1 MASHVESSARPGLVG
16 LSVVVIGG
24 YVAWVMWAMEHADYN
39 AWGGLLVAPVL
50 VAISMPLISRAAGR
64 ERDPRLARL
73 IIFALVL
80 KLAASMARYVVAFD
94 VYDGVADAGVY
105 HLWGEKIAVELKQF
119 HFGFDLGAK
128 QFVGTGFTRLL
139 TGIVYVFIGP
149 TRIGGFLVFSW
160 FGFWGLYL
168 FYRAFAIALPEGDSY
183 RYAKLVLLLPSLLF
197 WPSSIGK
204 EAWMT
209 LTLGV
214 AAYGAARVYVRR
226 RGGYPLL
233 ALGLAGTALARPHI
247 TVILIAGVVFGY
259 LLRPRPD
266 NASVLTPVYKAAG
279 LAVMAVLVFL
289 VVGQAERF
297 LGVDSFNQESVEQ
310 VIEGTS
316 ELTNEGGS
324 TFQAKGVHSPK
335 DLPLAAVTVL
345 FRPFPTEAHNA
356 QALVASLEG
365 MFLLLLIVKSRRRFM
380 TLPRLMR
387 RRPYISFALIYM
399 LLFVYAF
406 SNFNNFGIMTRQ
418 RVQVFPLML
427 VLLALPLPERLR
439 AADAARSYRP
449 RRELVP
455 LGRP

>member
-1 MASHVESSARPGLVG
+1 MAAPAETSTSQGLAG
-16 LSVVVIGG
+16 LTILVVGG
-24 YVAWVMWAMEHADYN
+24 YVLWIMWAMEHADYN
-39 AWGGLLVAPVL
+39 TWGGLLVAPVL
-50 VAISMPLISRAAGR
+50 VAISLPLISRAAGR

-80 KLAASMARYVVAFD
+80 KLAASMARYAVAFD
-94 VYDGVADAGVY
+94 LYDGVADAGVY
-105 HLWGEKIAVELKQF
+105 HQWGEKIAVELRQL

-139 TGIVYVFIGP
+139 TGIIYVFIGP

-168 FYRAFAIALPEGDSY
+168 FYRAFAIAVPEGDSY

-197 WPSSIGK
+197 WPSGIGK

-214 AAYGAARVYVRR
+214 AAYGAAKVYTRQ

-247 TVILIAGVVFGY
+247 TAILVAGVVFGY

-266 NASVLTPVYKAAG
+266 NATVMTPVYKAAG
-279 LAVMAVLVFL
+279 LAVMAGLVF
-289 VVGQAERF
+289 VVLGQAERF
-297 LGVDSFNQESVEQ
+297 LGVDSFNQESVGQ

-316 ELTNEGGS
+316 ELTDEGGS
-324 TFQAKGVHSPK
+324 TFEAKGVHSPK
-335 DLPLAAVTVL
+335 DLPLAALTVL
-345 FRPFPTEAHNA
+345 FRPLPTEAHNA
-356 QALVASLEG
+356 QAMVASVEG
-365 MFLLLLIVKSRRRFM
+365 VFLLLLMVKSRRRFL
-380 TLPRLMR
+380 TARRLIR
-387 RRPYISFALIYM
+387 RRPYISFALVYL

-427 VLLALPLPERLR
+427 VLLALPLPEALR
-439 AADAARSYRP
+439 TADAARSYPP
-449 RRELVP
+449 RRSLVP

>member
-1 MASHVESSARPGLVG
+1 MVTHADVGGRSALVP
-16 LSVVVIGG
+16 VVLVTIAAYITG
-24 YVAWVMWAMEHADYN
+24 VMWAMEHSYYN
-39 AWGGLLVAPVL
+39 VWGGLLVAPLL
-50 VAISMPLISRAAGR
+50 VAISAPLITRAAAR
-64 ERDPRLARL
+64 EQDPRLARL

-80 KLAASMARYVVAFD
+80 KLAASMARYHVAFD

-105 HLWGEKIAVELKQF
+105 HIWGEMIAVELKQF
-119 HFGFDLGAK
+119 HFAIDLGK

-197 WPSSIGK
+197 WPSGIGK

-233 ALGLAGTALARPHI
+233 ALGLGGTAISRPHI
-247 TVILIAGVVFGY
+247 TLILIASVVLAY
-259 LLRPRPD
+259 VLRPRPD
-266 NASVLTPVYKAAG
+266 NATVLTPVYKAAG
-279 LAVMAVLVFL
+279 LVAMAVLLFL
-289 VVGQAERF
+289 VVAQAERF
-297 LGVDSFNQESVEQ
+297 LGVDSFNQESVGQ
-310 VIEGTS
+310 AIEGTS

-324 TFQAKGVHSPK
+324 TFQAKGVHSPL
-335 DLPLAAVTVL
+335 DMPMALMTVL
-345 FRPFPTEAHNA
+345 FRPFPMEAHNP
-356 QALVASLEG
+356 QALGAALEG
-365 MFLLLLIVKSRRRFM
+365 TFLLLLICKAWRRFA
-380 TLPRLMR
+380 TLPRLLR
-387 RRPYISFALIYM
+387 RRPYIVFALTYL
-399 LLFVYAF
+399 LLFVFAF
-406 SNFNNFGIMTRQ
+406 SNFNNFGILTRQ
-418 RVQVFPLML
+418 RVQVFPFML
-427 VLLALPLPERLR
+427 VLLALPLPEKLR
-439 AADAARSYRP
+439 TADIARSYPP

>member
-1 MASHVESSARPGLVG
+1 MVFSL
-16 LSVVVIGG
+16 VVVGG
-24 YVAWVMWAMEHADYN
+24 YVAAVMWAMEHSYYN
-39 AWGGLLVAPVL
+39 VWGALLVAPVL
-50 VAISMPLISRAAGR
+50 IAISVPLITRAAAR
-64 ERDPRLARL
+64 EQDARLGQL

-80 KLAASMARYVVAFD
+80 KLVASMARYHVAFD

-105 HLWGEKIAVELKQF
+105 HNWGARIAVELKQF
-119 HFGFDLGAK
+119 HFAIDLGK

-214 AAYGAARVYVRR
+214 AAYGAARVYVRQ
-226 RGGYPLL
+226 RGGYPIL

-279 LAVMAVLVFL
+279 LAVMAILVFL

-297 LGVDSFNQESVEQ
+297 LGVDNFDQESVEQ

-316 ELTNEGGS
+316 ARTDEGGS
-324 TFQAKGVHSPK
+324 TFEAQGVHSPK
-335 DLPLAAVTVL
+335 DFPLAAVTVL

-356 QALVASLEG
+356 QALAASLEG
-365 MFLLLLIVKSRRRFM
+365 MFLLLLIIKTRRRFL
-380 TLPRLMR
+380 TLPRLIR
-387 RRPYISFALIYM
+387 RRPYIAFALVYL

-406 SNFNNFGIMTRQ
+406 SNFSNFGIMTRQ

-427 VLLALPLPERLR
+427 VLLALPMPDKLR
-439 AADAARSYRP
+439 AADATRSYRP
-449 RRELVP
+449 RREFVP